1 MISIILQIVF
11 WVSVAVMFHS
21 YVLYPLLL
29 WFLMRIAKKAVFEE
43 YTPNDELPFIS
54 ILIAAHNEETVIAKK
69 IESINSTS
77 YPLNKIE
84 IIIGS
89 DCSTDS
95 TNSIIKSFETN
106 QSNLKLL
113 EFYERQGKIGVV
125 NKLIDIARGEII
137 ISTDANV
144 FFEEDTIFELVKR
157 MKDSSIGLVDSRM
170 VNTGLNQSGISIQ
183 ESTYITH
190 EVLVKYREGVL
201 WGTMIGPFGGCFA
214 IRKELFVK
222 PPENFLVDDFY
233 INMKVLEQGK
243 KCLNNLEARV
253 YEDVSNELSEE
264 FRRKVRIAQ
273 GNFQNLKT
281 FRKMLWPPT
290 KPLAFAFMSHKV
302 IRWIGPLFII
312 LAIISVLFLQSILFY
327 RIVVLAIGVII
338 LIPFVDFLFKKLKVN
353 LVLLRFVTHFFSMN
367 IALLVG
373 LIKYLKGVN
382 SNVWQPTQRNQ

>member
-21 YVLYPLLL
+21 YVLYPFLL
-29 WFLMRIAKKAVFEE
+29 WILMRITKKTVFEE
-43 YTPNDELPFIS
+43 YTSNDELPFIS

-69 IESINSTS
+69 IESINNTS

-95 TNSIIKSFETN
+95 TNSIVKSFEAN
-106 QSNLKLL
+106 QSNLKLV

-125 NKLIDIARGEII
+125 NKLVDIARGEII

-144 FFEEDTIFELVKR
+144 FFEVETIFELVKR

-190 EVLVKYREGVL
+190 EVLVKYREGML

-214 IRKELFVK
+214 IHKELFVK

-243 KCLNNLEARV
+243 KCLNSLEARV

-312 LAIISVLFLQSILFY
+312 FAIISVLFLQSILFY
-327 RIVVLAIGVII
+327 RIVALAIGVII
-338 LIPFVDFLFKKLKVN
+338 LIPFVDFLLKKLRVN

>member
-113 EFYERQGKIGVV
+113 EFYERQ
-125 NKLIDIARGEII
+125 
-137 ISTDANV
+137 
-144 FFEEDTIFELVKR
+144 
-157 MKDSSIGLVDSRM
+157 
-170 VNTGLNQSGISIQ
+170 
-183 ESTYITH
+183 
-190 EVLVKYREGVL
+190 
-201 WGTMIGPFGGCFA
+201 
-214 IRKELFVK
+214 
-222 PPENFLVDDFY
+222 
-233 INMKVLEQGK
+233 
-243 KCLNNLEARV
+243 
-253 YEDVSNELSEE
+253 
-264 FRRKVRIAQ
+264 
-273 GNFQNLKT
+273 
-281 FRKMLWPPT
+281 
-290 KPLAFAFMSHKV
+290 
-302 IRWIGPLFII
+302 
-312 LAIISVLFLQSILFY
+312 
-327 RIVVLAIGVII
+327 
-338 LIPFVDFLFKKLKVN
+338 
-353 LVLLRFVTHFFSMN
+353 
-367 IALLVG
+367 
-373 LIKYLKGVN
+373 
-382 SNVWQPTQRNQ
+382 

>member
-1 MISIILQIVF
+1 
-11 WVSVAVMFHS
+11 
-21 YVLYPLLL
+21 
-29 WFLMRIAKKAVFEE
+29 MRITKKTVFEE
-43 YTPNDELPFIS
+43 YTSNDELPFIS

-69 IESINSTS
+69 IESINNTS

-95 TNSIIKSFETN
+95 TNSIVKSFEAN
-106 QSNLKLL
+106 QSNLKLV

-125 NKLIDIARGEII
+125 NKLVDIARGEII

-144 FFEEDTIFELVKR
+144 FFEVETIFELVKR

-190 EVLVKYREGVL
+190 EVLVKYREGML

-214 IRKELFVK
+214 IHKELFVK

-243 KCLNNLEARV
+243 KCLNSLEARV

-312 LAIISVLFLQSILFY
+312 FAIISVLFLQSILFY
-327 RIVVLAIGVII
+327 RIVALAIGVII
-338 LIPFVDFLFKKLKVN
+338 LIPFVDFLLKKLRVN